1 MVTDLRAILD
11 PELVIIQ
18 CPDPDPNYFLKKK
31 YYLDPQLWF
40 MLEERRKRLVH
51 NCPHVFRFIG
61 ITVKARIWG
70 SHGRGKPDGE

>member
-1 MVTDLRAILD
+1 MD
-11 PELVIIQ
+11 PELVIILY
-18 CPDPDPNYFLKKK
+18 PDPDPNYFVKKK
-31 YYLDPQLWF
+31 KHLKLWF

>member
-1 MVTDLRAILD
+1 MD
-11 PELVIIQ
+11 PELVIILY
-18 CPDPDPNYFLKKK
+18 PDPNYFVKKK
-31 YYLDPQLWF
+31 KHLKLWF